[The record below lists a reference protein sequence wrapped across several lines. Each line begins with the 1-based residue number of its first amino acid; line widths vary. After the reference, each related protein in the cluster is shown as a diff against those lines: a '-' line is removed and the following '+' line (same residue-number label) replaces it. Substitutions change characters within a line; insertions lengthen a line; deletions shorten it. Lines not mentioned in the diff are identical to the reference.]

1 MGEGAATCAPTVI
14 RGPVVN
20 VELRLCTVPADLIQL
35 QPRDDSEITP
45 MCLVI
50 VLVILSFILI
60 SSFIFNFSGRRKAI
74 LYTGSKGNIALSSA
88 ASSIG
93 SKFFF

>member
-1 MGEGAATCAPTVI
+1 MSSFGSAPFQLTI
-14 RGPVVN
+14 FSSS
-20 VELRLCTVPADLIQL
+20 L

-60 SSFIFNFSGRRKAI
+60 SSFIFNFSDRRKAN

-93 SKFFF
+93 SKFFL